1 MIDGISFSAFSWP
14 RSRYVAGGGDAL
26 VYFEVCGQFES
37 PLQLSLEKYHC
48 EGAPEGV
55 SLELAPNDLSR
66 WEGPMLEALRES
78 DPAAAQQIEAA
89 PQVVS
94 ILGRVSDPATL
105 DYLRDTLGLVAALLD
120 QGGVGVVEPQT
131 LQLYCPSAWRE
142 TFWSGGFEPASHCVI
157 LLSMEEDGTVWLH
170 TRGMRL
176 YGRPDLSCHHVK
188 PEEVE
193 KLQPVFNGLIRMQA
207 AGAIIPE
214 GQMVQAVGV
223 EERLSCH
230 HGGDLED
237 PNFNNLH
244 IELHWEAGRN

>member
-1 MIDGISFSAFSWP
+1 VIDGMSWSASWP

-37 PLQLSLEKYHC
+37 ALQISREKYNS

-55 SLELAPNDLSR
+55 DVSVQPNDLTR

-78 DPAAAQQIEAA
+78 DPDAARAIEAA
-89 PQVVS
+89 PQVVT
-94 ILGRVSDPATL
+94 ILGRIPDPASL

-131 LQLYCPSAWRE
+131 LQLYSPASWRE
-142 TFWSGGFEPASHCVI
+142 SFWSGGFEPAKHCVI
-157 LLSMEEDGTVWLH
+157 LLSMEEGGSVWLH

-176 YGRPDLSCHHVK
+176 YGRPDLSCHNVK

-193 KLQPVFNGLIRMQA
+193 LLQPVFNGLIRMQA
-207 AGAIIPE
+207 AGALIPE

-223 EERLSCH
+223 GDRLICH
-230 HGGDLED
+230 HGGDSED
-237 PNFNNLH
+237 PEFNNVHL
-244 IELHWEAGRN
+244 ELKWQSGR